1 MADLSSRFDV
11 AIIGGGLSGLTLALQ
26 LNQSSPELAIIV
38 LERSRLPPPAAA
50 HKVGEATVEI
60 GAHYLAHTLGLKPFL
75 DRSQLRKFG
84 LRMFFGSGYHDDLA
98 RADELGSSR
107 FLPAT
112 SYQLDRGT
120 LEKKLIEL
128 LTERG
133 VDVQGDS
140 RVRRASVSANSGA
153 HELVVVQ
160 DGNER
165 RIQSHWLIDAASRA
179 RLLKRALKLDRQP
192 SHRMCSSWLRVDK
205 VIDVDEWSECP
216 DWKSLCHG
224 GPRRLSTNHLMG
236 PGYWAWLIPLAGDRT
251 SIGLVADPAL
261 HPQSTYDTLD
271 KLEFWLARH
280 QPILAEA
287 VAGARNTVMDFRTL
301 KNLSQDSGRVWGARW
316 ALTGEAGVFADPFYS
331 PGSDF
336 IGISNTFISDLI
348 ITHRSDGEH
357 ALYAEAYERMYK
369 SFFSST
375 MSLYEGQYP
384 GFGDTRLMVL
394 KLTWDYAYYWSV
406 LAWLFFREVMTDISF
421 LRSLQPA
428 LIRTSLLNQSLQKE
442 FRKRAAEQHQD
453 RGCGRFFDQS
463 AIPVLAGL
471 NAALLD
477 NSSNLRAEFSGN
489 CERLEALAP
498 LLLSL
503 LDGHSPANRG
513 SCSLLGDLA
522 DRF

>member
-1 MADLSSRFDV
+1 MADPSSSFDV

-26 LNQSSPELAIIV
+26 LTRLSPGLAITV
-38 LERSRLPPPAAA
+38 LERSLLPPPAAA

-60 GAHYLAHTLGLKPFL
+60 GAHYLAHTLGLKPL
-75 DRSQLRKFG
+75 LERSQLRKFG

-98 RADELGSSR
+98 KADELGSSK
-107 FLPAT
+107 FLRAT

-120 LEKKLIEL
+120 LEWDLIEL
-128 LTERG
+128 LTQRG
-133 VDVQGDS
+133 VDVQGHS
-140 RVRRASVSANSGA
+140 WVRRASVSANGGA

-160 DGNER
+160 DGSER
-165 RIQSHWLIDAASRA
+165 QILSRWLVDAASRS
-179 RLLKRALKLDRQP
+179 RVLKRALKLDRQP
-192 SHRMCSSWLRVDK
+192 SHRMCSSWLRLDK
-205 VIDVDEWSECP
+205 VVDVDEWSNCP

-224 GPRRLSTNHLMG
+224 TPRRLSTNHLMG
-236 PGYWAWLIPLAGDRT
+236 PGYWAWVIPLAGDRT
-251 SIGLVADPAL
+251 SIGLVADPSL
-261 HPQSTYDTLD
+261 HPQSTYDSLD
-271 KLEFWLARH
+271 KLEGWLSRH

-287 VAGARNTVMDFRTL
+287 LAGARDTVMDFRTL
-301 KNLSQDSGRVWGARW
+301 KNLSQDSEQVWGARW
-316 ALTGEAGVFADPFYS
+316 ALTGEAGVFADPLYS

-348 ITHRSDGEH
+348 ATPRSDGARAVH
-357 ALYAEAYERMYK
+357 AETYQKMYQ
-369 SFFSST
+369 SFFAST

-406 LAWLFFREVMTDISF
+406 LAWLFFRGVMTDISF
-421 LRSLQPA
+421 LRSLRPA
-428 LIRTSLLNQSLQKE
+428 LMRTRSLNESLQKE
-442 FRKRAAEQHQD
+442 FRTRAAAQHQD

-463 AIPVLAGL
+463 AIPVLADL

-477 NSSNLRAEFSGN
+477 DSSDLRAEFSDN

-503 LDGHSPANRG
+503 LEDRSPANGG
-513 SCSLLGDLA
+513 SCSLVGDLA
-522 DRF
+522 SRF